1 VGEYVTAFLVK
12 TFNLIIEGF
21 FLPFF
26 C

>member
-1 VGEYVTAFLVK
+1 VK

-26 C
+26 ANCI

>member
-1 VGEYVTAFLVK
+1 VK